1 MNERPH
7 YDDPALDDPVPPSRA
22 RRAINV
28 AILVLLIVSMV
39 FLAYVS
45 GRGVIGPPQDPAS
58 TPGPSVDQAS
68 SDVALRVRAA

>member
-1 MNERPH
+1 MEERPH

-28 AILVLLIVSMV
+28 AIIVLLILSMV

-45 GRGVIGPPQDPAS
+45 GRGVIGPPQGPAS
-58 TPGPSVDQAS
+58 TPGPSVDQAWT
-68 SDVALRVRAA
+68 DVAQRVLAD